1 MEQHFAGELAYLP
14 NGTLKEQED
23 ILKKDPLSLLIKQ
36 AASIIAIMNPSL
48 MILYTPCVETE
59 IFKATIK
66 KYIPLQHLPEFQFI
80 NEMETYIFEGLASLC
95 IESSRYKRK

>member
-1 MEQHFAGELAYLP
+1 
-14 NGTLKEQED
+14 
-23 ILKKDPLSLLIKQ
+23 
-36 AASIIAIMNPSL
+36 

-66 KYIPLQHLPEFQFI
+66 KYIPVQHLPEFQFI